1 MAEEIDFETYLSLTK
16 NKFEIFLFDKTNL
29 KNLYKDELKLEN
41 TFNFL
46 DLDKLNKFLD
56 NQIFKIEKIYG
67 KFIKNIYLILEN
79 DLNLEVNICI
89 KKKNYGNLINKKSL
103 ENALIEVKDLFK
115 ESYQQQTIIHMIIN
129 NYLINDKNYSSFIDN
144 LRGDNL
150 CLEINFKSISND
162 ILVKFDKI
170 LEKYQITISQYF
182 NRNYVKD
189 LFKESYQHQTI
200 THMIISNYLING
212 KNYSSFIDNLR
223 GDNLCLEINFMSISN
238 STIFVFDKTLEKYQI
253 RISQYLNGNYIKSF
267 FNDQNIEL
275 SEMANKLRNGY
286 NHNEVILVPKNIV
299 NKGFFEKFFQLF
311 S

>member
-56 NQIFKIEKIYG
+56 IQIFKIEKIYG

-150 CLEINFKSISND
+150 CLEINFMSISNNT
-162 ILVKFDKI
+162 LFAFDKI
-170 LEKYQITISQYF
+170 LEKYQITIAQYL
-182 NRNYVKD
+182 NRNYVKN
-189 LFKESYQHQTI
+189 FFS
-200 THMIISNYLING
+200 G
-212 KNYSSFIDNLR
+212 KN
-223 GDNLCLEINFMSISN
+223 
-238 STIFVFDKTLEKYQI
+238 
-253 RISQYLNGNYIKSF
+253 
-267 FNDQNIEL
+267 IE
-275 SEMANKLRNGY
+275 
-286 NHNEVILVPKNIV
+286 

>member
-41 TFNFL
+41 SFNFL

-56 NQIFKIEKIYG
+56 IQIFKIEKIYG

-115 ESYQQQTIIHMIIN
+115 ESYQQQTIIHMII
-129 NYLINDKNYSSFIDN
+129 
-144 LRGDNL
+144 
-150 CLEINFKSISND
+150 
-162 ILVKFDKI
+162 
-170 LEKYQITISQYF
+170 
-182 NRNYVKD
+182 
-189 LFKESYQHQTI
+189 
-200 THMIISNYLING
+200 SNYLING
-212 KNYSSFIDNLR
+212 KNYSSFIDNLK

-238 STIFVFDKTLEKYQI
+238 STRFVFDKTLEKYQI
-253 RISQYLNGNYIKSF
+253 RISQYLNGNYIKNF

-286 NHNEVILVPKNIV
+286 NHNEVILVPKNIE

>member
-1 MAEEIDFETYLSLTK
+1 MAEETDFETYLSLTK

-41 TFNFL
+41 SFNFL
-46 DLDKLNKFLD
+46 NLDELHKFLD
-56 NQIFKIEKIYG
+56 IQIFKIEKKCG

-79 DLNLEVNICI
+79 DLNLEVSICI

-103 ENALIEVKDLFK
+103 EIALTEVKDLFK

-150 CLEINFKSISND
+150 CLEINFMSISNE

-170 LEKYQITISQYF
+170 LEKYQVT
-182 NRNYVKD
+182 
-189 LFKESYQHQTI
+189 
-200 THMIISNYLING
+200 
-212 KNYSSFIDNLR
+212 
-223 GDNLCLEINFMSISN
+223 
-238 STIFVFDKTLEKYQI
+238 
-253 RISQYLNGNYIKSF
+253 ISQYLNENYVKNF
-267 FNDQNIEL
+267 FNGENIEL
-275 SEMANKLRNGY
+275 SEMAYKIRNGHNY
-286 NHNEVILVPKNIV
+286 NEVILVPKNIE

>member
-56 NQIFKIEKIYG
+56 IQIFKIEKIYG

-189 LFKESYQHQTI
+189 FFVE
-200 THMIISNYLING
+200 
-212 KNYSSFIDNLR
+212 
-223 GDNLCLEINFMSISN
+223 ENF
-238 STIFVFDKTLEKYQI
+238 
-253 RISQYLNGNYIKSF
+253 
-267 FNDQNIEL
+267 EL
-275 SEMANKLRNGY
+275 SEMAYKLRNGY
-286 NHNEVILVPKNIV
+286 NDNEVILVPKNIE